1 MLLYIISHL
10 LYTFIILSFLSNNKV
25 RFILYDKFF
34 YNVLIWSGYTDC
46 EWKVFTTN
54 GATRADRTLIK

>member
-1 MLLYIISHL
+1 MYIEERIFNILEVTNIMLLYIISHL

-46 EWKVFTTN
+46 E
-54 GATRADRTLIK
+54 